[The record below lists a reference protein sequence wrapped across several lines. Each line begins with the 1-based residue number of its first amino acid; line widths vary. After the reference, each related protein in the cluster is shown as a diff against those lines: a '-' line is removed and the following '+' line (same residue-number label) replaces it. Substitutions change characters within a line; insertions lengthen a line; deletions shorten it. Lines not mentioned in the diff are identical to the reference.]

1 MRRPPEEPLHLPM
14 PTDRRLVKW
23 GGLVLRGDRSG
34 KEDMD
39 KEKNEREKGY
49 RFWSRIQTYITT

>member
-1 MRRPPEEPLHLPM
+1 M

-23 GGLVLRGDRSG
+23 GDLVLRGDRSG

-39 KEKNEREKGY
+39 KEKNEREKGNGC
-49 RFWSRIQTYITT
+49 WSRGKDIYYNITI